1 MDNAEA
7 TPHAAG
13 ETVEAIRRGSDELEY
28 PHTDC
33 ADARQPASTN
43 VINTPCEAMF
53 HQALIRARLSF
64 ETQSHPAGDR
74 YEADIELTQKPI
86 VIEVTNSPGEK
97 RAAPRRERKTAAL
110 EAAGYRVYW
119 FSNHQA
125 RTDPD
130 AAVRRVMRENGLT
143 PEAAPTVLIRANRT
157 GHPGALNPNWGGGR
171 PTTTCEQCGKSVTAP
186 KRPGGKQARFC
197 NSECYGKWMHDHPET
212 VNSKR
217 IQRDWSQLAALYATG
232 MSTHQL
238 AEHYDCSRRAVQI
251 AMRNLGIKPRRQGG
265 YRPPGGFIKN
275 GIAPGS

>member
-1 MDNAEA
+1 
-7 TPHAAG
+7 
-13 ETVEAIRRGSDELEY
+13 
-28 PHTDC
+28 
-33 ADARQPASTN
+33 
-43 VINTPCEAMF
+43 MF

-130 AAVRRVMRENGLT
+130 AAVRRVMRENGLK

-157 GHPGALNPNWGGGR
+157 GHAGALNPNWGGG
-171 PTTTCEQCGKSVTAP
+171 PATTACEQCGKPVTA
-186 KRPGGKQARFC
+186 RQAQRREAC
-197 NSECYGKWMHDHPET
+197 T
-212 VNSKR
+212 VLQFRVLREVDARAS
-217 IQRDWSQLAALYATG
+217 RDGQQQAASCPRWPISPTG
-232 MSTHQL
+232 TT
-238 AEHYDCSRRAVQI
+238 R
-251 AMRNLGIKPRRQGG
+251 G
-265 YRPPGGFIKN
+265 
-275 GIAPGS
+275 

>member
-1 MDNAEA
+1 MTGNAEA

-13 ETVEAIRRGSDELEY
+13 ESVEATRRGSDELEY

-74 YEADIELTQKPI
+74 YEADIELKQKPI

-130 AAVRRVMRENGLT
+130 AAVRRVMRENGLV
-143 PEAAPTVLIRANRT
+143 PEAAPTALIRENRA
-157 GHPGALNPNWGGGR
+157 GHVGALNPNWGGGK
-171 PTTTCEQCGKSVTAP
+171 PTTTCEYCGKSVTAP
-186 KRPGGKQARFC
+186 RREGGKPARFC
-197 NSECYGKWMHDHPET
+197 NSECYGKWMHEHPET
-212 VNSKR
+212 VNNKR
-217 IQRDWSQLAALYATG
+217 VMPEMADLADRYNSG
-232 MSTHQL
+232 MNAQQVADS
-238 AEHYDCSRRAVQI
+238 YGVSRSYVMTE
-251 AMRNLGIKPRRQGG
+251 MRKRGIPMRQQGG
-265 YRPPGGFIKN
+265 FRPRSL
-275 GIAPGS
+275 PGSQ

>member
-1 MDNAEA
+1 MGNAEA

-13 ETVEAIRRGSDELEY
+13 ESVEAIRRGSDELEY
-28 PHTDC
+28 PHTGC

-74 YEADIELTQKPI
+74 YEADIELKQKPI

-130 AAVRRVMRENGLT
+130 AAVRRVMRENDLL

-157 GHPGALNPNWGGGR
+157 GHAGALNPNWDGG
-171 PTTTCEQCGKSVTAP
+171 PATIACEQCGKPVTSH
-186 KRPGGKQARFC
+186 RRNGGKRARFC
-197 NSECYGKWMHDHPET
+197 GSECYGKWMHEHRVT
-212 VNSKR
+212 NNKR
-217 IQRDWSQLAALYATG
+217 IMPEMADLAGRYNSG
-232 MSTHQL
+232 MSAQQV
-238 AEHYDCSRRAVQI
+238 ADSYGVSRSYVMTE
-251 AMRNLGIKPRRQGG
+251 MRKRGIPMRPTGGARPRRDL
-265 YRPPGGFIKN
+265 
-275 GIAPGS
+275 PGSQ

>member
-7 TPHAAG
+7 TRPAAG
-13 ETVEAIRRGSDELEY
+13 ESVEAIRRGSDELEY
-28 PHTDC
+28 LHTDC

-74 YEADIELTQKPI
+74 YETDIELTQKPI

-143 PEAAPTVLIRANRT
+143 PEAAPTVLIRANRD
-157 GHPGALNPNWGGGR
+157 GHPGALNPNWGGG
-171 PTTTCEQCGKSVTAP
+171 PATIACEQCGKPVTAH
-186 KRPGGKQARFC
+186 RRNGGKRARFC
-197 NSECYGKWMHDHPET
+197 SSECYGKWMHEHKVT
-212 VNSKR
+212 NNKR
-217 IQRDWSQLAALYATG
+217 IMPEMADLADRYNSG
-232 MSTHQL
+232 MNAQQVADSY
-238 AEHYDCSRRAVQI
+238 EVSRSYVMTE
-251 AMRNLGIKPRRQGG
+251 MRKRGIPMRQQGGLRPRRD
-265 YRPPGGFIKN
+265 F
-275 GIAPGS
+275 PGSQ

>member
-1 MDNAEA
+1 MGNAEA

-13 ETVEAIRRGSDELEY
+13 ESVEATRRGSDEPEY

-33 ADARQPASTN
+33 ADARQPASAN

-74 YEADIELTQKPI
+74 YETDIELTQKPV

-130 AAVRRVMRENGLT
+130 AAVRR
-143 PEAAPTVLIRANRT
+143 
-157 GHPGALNPNWGGGR
+157 
-171 PTTTCEQCGKSVTAP
+171 C
-186 KRPGGKQARFC
+186 
-197 NSECYGKWMHDHPET
+197 
-212 VNSKR
+212 
-217 IQRDWSQLAALYATG
+217 
-232 MSTHQL
+232 
-238 AEHYDCSRRAVQI
+238 
-251 AMRNLGIKPRRQGG
+251 
-265 YRPPGGFIKN
+265 
-275 GIAPGS
+275 

>member
-7 TPHAAG
+7 TPLAAG
-13 ETVEAIRRGSDELEY
+13 ESVEAIRRGSDELEH
-28 PHTDC
+28 PPTDC
-33 ADARQPASTN
+33 AVYRQPASTS

-130 AAVRRVMRENGLT
+130 AAVRRVMRENGLQ
-143 PEAAPTVLIRANRT
+143 PEAAPAVLIRANRT
-157 GHPGALNPNWGGGR
+157 GQVGVHNPNWGGG
-171 PTTTCEQCGKSVTAP
+171 PATTPCEWCRTPVTSGKRNYGKS
-186 KRPGGKQARFC
+186 ARFC
-197 NSECYGKWMHDHPET
+197 SSKCYGEWMHEHPES
-212 VNSKR
+212 VHWR
-217 IQRDWSQLAALYATG
+217 RMDRDWSNLAEQYASGMTRKQLADLY
-232 MSTHQL
+232 
-238 AEHYDCSRRAVQI
+238 ECSETAIRN
-251 AMRNLGIKPRRQGG
+251 AMAKLGIQPRSRGERPRRD
-265 YRPPGGFIKN
+265 P
-275 GIAPGS
+275 ATPGSK